1 MTTFEDFMA
10 LVRTEVGLPLADED
24 AYLPFD
30 QLPEWDSLL
39 LVTLLSALERATGRR
54 VSLPDVLEATCLHDI
69 YALVAVPA

>member
-10 LVRTEVGLPLADED
+10 LVRTEVGLPLTDED
-24 AYLPFD
+24 AHLPFD

-54 VSLPDVLEATCLHDI
+54 VSLPDVLQAACLHDI